1 MAIDLLQIAGAG
13 AVMSGATAMGRA
25 QAARYRRRPEELREL
40 AAALRSVR
48 NDISYAR
55 LPLGESIRRLTAGG
69 QTRAS
74 PVRQLFAD
82 VATHLAKPGVTAQQ
96 AFAQAFSLHVHT
108 LSITQED
115 RAVLE
120 AFSRTAGLIGPE
132 EQLGQLDA
140 ALAALADREREA
152 VHDRSRY
159 ERVFQTT
166 GALIGVLVVILL
178 I

>member
-1 MAIDLLQIAGAG
+1 MQMVGAG
-13 AVMSGATAMGRA
+13 AVMAGATALGRQ

-40 AAALRSVR
+40 AAVLRGLR

-55 LPLGESIRRLTAGG
+55 LPLGESLRRMAPAG
-69 QTRAS
+69 QIRAS

-82 VATHLAKPGVTAQQ
+82 VAGRLAQPGVTAQQ
-96 AFAQAFSLHVHT
+96 AFAQALVRRGHA
-108 LSITQED
+108 LSITLED

-120 AFSRTAGLIGPE
+120 AFSQTAGLIGPD

-140 ALAALADREREA
+140 ALAALAEREREA
-152 VHDRSRY
+152 VFNRSRY

>member
-1 MAIDLLQIAGAG
+1 MAIDMLQVVGAG
-13 AVMSGATAMGRA
+13 AVMAGATALGRQ

-40 AAALRSVR
+40 ATVLRGLR

-55 LPLGESIRRLTAGG
+55 LPLGESLRRLTPRG
-69 QTRAS
+69 QPRVS
-74 PVRQLFAD
+74 PARQLFAD
-82 VATHLAKPGVTAQQ
+82 VADRLAQPGVTAQQ
-96 AFAQAFSLHVHT
+96 AFALALAKSGPA
-108 LSITQED
+108 LSITPED

-120 AFSRTAGLIGPE
+120 AFSLTAGLVGPD

-140 ALAALADREREA
+140 ALAALTEREREA
-152 VHDRSRY
+152 VYNRSRY
-159 ERVFQTT
+159 ERVIQTT